1 MIERE
6 KGKDQEKM
14 LKKKPKDNLLLSRK
28 GKETRW
34 QQVGR
39 DNIDK

>member
-14 LKKKPKDNLLLSRK
+14 LKKKVLGQPVVVKERKGNKTAASRK
-28 GKETRW
+28 GQR
-34 QQVGR
+34 R
-39 DNIDK
+39 